1 MTILYHRC
9 VIIESMKKINTS
21 PISGAQELLPEAQAA
36 FDRLKTQISAIYSA
50 HGYYNIETPFIER
63 TEILLAKAGGD
74 TEKQIYEVR
83 KTGEKVATT
92 QALRFDHTVP
102 LARYCLEHEND
113 LNFPFKVQQIGA
125 SFRGERA
132 QKGRFREFYQ
142 CDIDIIG
149 REKLPLSYDADV
161 ISTLLSAFRAFGLDT
176 PVLARISNRKILAG
190 LLEALDLK
198 NQTAEISNIIDHAEK
213 VTPEQTKVSLEE
225 LKLDKTQVKTILEFI
240 DLSGPRSEV
249 IAKLENLEIKNA
261 TFEQGVSELDQ
272 TMGLLE
278 AMGLGDQISADLKI
292 VRGLD
297 YYTGTVFEFILPEHK
312 NIGSV
317 CGGGRY
323 ENLTRHFSDKS
334 FPGVGGSIGLT
345 RLFYVLTEQKI
356 LESSS
361 KNLTEYAL
369 IPMSDSELEY
379 AFKLAEEL
387 RNKNHSADVV
397 LIDKKLGD
405 KLNYASKIAA
415 NGIVVGENEIKTGKL
430 FVKDFATGKSRPFSF
445 LTENLAEAGP
455 KDEPK
460 ADPTDFWTDPSEP
473 STFL

>member
-1 MTILYHRC
+1 M
-9 VIIESMKKINTS
+9 N
-21 PISGAQELLPEAQAA
+21 
-36 FDRLKTQISAIYSA
+36 
-50 HGYYNIETPFIER
+50 
-63 TEILLAKAGGD
+63 
-74 TEKQIYEVR
+74 
-83 KTGEKVATT
+83 
-92 QALRFDHTVP
+92 
-102 LARYCLEHEND
+102 
-113 LNFPFKVQQIGA
+113 
-125 SFRGERA
+125 
-132 QKGRFREFYQ
+132 
-142 CDIDIIG
+142 
-149 REKLPLSYDADV
+149 
-161 ISTLLSAFRAFGLDT
+161 
-176 PVLARISNRKILAG
+176 
-190 LLEALDLK
+190 LK

-225 LKLDKTQVKTILEFI
+225 LKLDKSRVKTILEFI

-261 TFEQGVSELDQ
+261 TFEQGVSELDL
-272 TMGLLE
+272 TLGLLE
-278 AMGLGDQISADLKI
+278 AMGLGDEISADLKI

-323 ENLTRHFSDKS
+323 ENLTQHFSDKS

-345 RLFYVLTEQKI
+345 RLFYVLTEQKL

-369 IPMSDSELEY
+369 IPMSDSEFEY

-387 RNKNHSADVV
+387 RKKDHSADVV